1 MEWPYTSDGLTRYE
15 RVVVLMG
22 EGPKAE
28 FTGVTATDV
37 QSPTPR
43 FAGSDQFL
51 VTLGRA
57 IVRSQLTT
65 ASR

>member
-1 MEWPYTSDGLTRYE
+1 
-15 RVVVLMG
+15 VLMG
-22 EGPKAE
+22 EGPKAD